1 MGKDKNLP
9 GDEAHDGAILI
20 FGVINVL
27 SESRRFGKALTTR
40 KKLLSG
46 VEGPPNHHPPSTVDP
61 LINNKDIKF
70 VYPKSPNYF
79 KEFLVLHLFMN

>member
-1 MGKDKNLP
+1 MVIIIVILYVP

-27 SESRRFGKALTTR
+27 SESRRLGNAFITR

-46 VEGPPNHHPPSTVDP
+46 DEGPPNHHPPNPVEP
-61 LINNKDIKF
+61 LRYNHTQKK
-70 VYPKSPNYF
+70 
-79 KEFLVLHLFMN
+79 